1 MASGGVDDADAELAG
16 FFAVSSEP
24 LAIVDNAGRFARLNP
39 AFGRVLG
46 YAPADLVGTPWVDI
60 LHPDDQPAAAR
71 EWSRLAEDL
80 PRMVMECRCAHKL
93 GAWVWLHWT
102 LHWAPERNLL
112 YAMARDLSGRKLA
125 SELLGRVFHLCPV
138 PLIIASPGGV
148 IIEVNESFLKLTGLD
163 RDDAVG
169 CSALTLLVVD
179 DEQRRSVVERLLT
192 AGQVRD
198 EEVTLRTRAGKLRA
212 ISVSLDLAEIEGRT
226 LAIAGFLDV
235 TDRKIAESELRQ
247 KNLQLVEAIEAERAT
262 REALRSAQSAL
273 VQTEKLASL
282 GQLVAGVAHEI
293 NNPLAYV
300 SNNVAVLKRDV
311 EATRSLLAIYQ
322 EADEAIGAAR
332 PDLAGRVAERA
343 DEIDLGY
350 VDENLPGLFG
360 RTEKGL
366 SRIQKIVDNLMV
378 FARVEGSDRAETDLN
393 DGIVSTLD
401 LCTGRAKKRKVKL
414 EADLGHLPRL
424 AVHPVKINQ
433 VVLNLVSNAID
444 VSPDG
449 GTVTVRTRCDGA
461 FVQIDVVD
469 RGEGIDAEVAARIF
483 DPFFTTKPVG
493 AGTGL
498 GLSISYGIVKEHQGF
513 IEVDS
518 RKGQGTTFT
527 VRLPLRPSRVQS
539 L

>member
-1 MASGGVDDADAELAG
+1 MGVAAGDDPDAELAG
-16 FFAVSSEP
+16 FFSVSSEP
-24 LAIVDNAGRFARLNP
+24 LAIVDNAGRFARLNA
-39 AFGRVLG
+39 AFERVLG

-60 LHPDDQPAAAR
+60 LHPDDQPVAAAEWARLR
-71 EWSRLAEDL
+71 EDVPRLVL
-80 PRMVMECRCAHKL
+80 ECRCAHKL

-138 PLIIASPGGV
+138 PLVIASSGGV
-148 IIEVNESFLKLTGLD
+148 IIEVNESFLRLTGLG

-169 CSALTLLVVD
+169 CSALTLVHLD
-179 DEQRRSVVERLLT
+179 DEQRQSVIERLLST
-192 AGQVRD
+192 GQVRD
-198 EEVTLRTRAGKLRA
+198 EEVTLRTRAGEMRA

-235 TDRKIAESELRQ
+235 TDRKLAESELRQ
-247 KNLQLVEAIEAERAT
+247 KNLQLEEAAASERAT
-262 REALRSAQSAL
+262 REALHSAQSAL

-293 NNPLAYV
+293 NNPLSYV
-300 SNNVAVLKRDV
+300 SNNLAVLKRDV
-311 EATRSLLAIYQ
+311 DATRALLAIYQ
-322 EADEAIGAAR
+322 QGDAALSTADPEVAAR
-332 PDLAGRVAERA
+332 AAEQAEDMDLA
-343 DEIDLGY
+343 Y
-350 VDENLPGLFG
+350 VDENLPGLFS
-360 RTEKGL
+360 RTAKGL
-366 SRIQKIVDNLMV
+366 GRIQKIVDNLMV
-378 FARVEGSDRAETDLN
+378 FARVEGSDRTETDLN
-393 DGIVSTLD
+393 EGILSTLD
-401 LCTGRAKKRKVKL
+401 LCTGRAKKRKVTL
-414 EADLGHLPRL
+414 EADLGELPRL
-424 AVHPVKINQ
+424 ACHPVKINQ

-444 VSPDG
+444 VSPSG
-449 GTVTVRTRCDGA
+449 EKVLVRTRCDGA

-469 RGEGIDAEVAARIF
+469 HGEGIDAEVAARIF

-493 AGTGL
+493 EGTGL

-518 RKGQGTTFT
+518 RRGQGTTFT
-527 VRLPLRPSRVQS
+527 VRLPLRPSRVQT